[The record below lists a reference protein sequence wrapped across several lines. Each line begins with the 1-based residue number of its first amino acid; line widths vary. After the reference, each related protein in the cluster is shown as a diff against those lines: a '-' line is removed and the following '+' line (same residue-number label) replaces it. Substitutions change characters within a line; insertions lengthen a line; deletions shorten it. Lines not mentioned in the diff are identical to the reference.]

1 MGDQV
6 FKFNVTE
13 LLFLVGLIQSIYILV
28 YIAFRTGALSRVV
41 LPLVFFSILSLTFL
55 FGVAESRWHSIIPHY
70 DDIQWMLWVSLAPL
84 SMLLAIKIINI
95 TANPR
100 PIYWAIWG
108 LVPLSYIGAKMLAQH
123 YGQISQW
130 YDIIAIFIGAT
141 SLLAISTKRTDL
153 DTLHTRQN
161 GKERFWLIISLV
173 LMNAALMSLH
183 LGLLNKLITNY
194 EADLIRALVGIS
206 FVYIASTGLFRI
218 FPQTAG
224 VVLKTAKKDDFLST
238 SDIEIAQKIEN
249 LLHTDKVYQE
259 PSYGRT
265 DLANELSISESNL
278 SRIVK
283 LYFEKGV
290 PQLLNELRVEEA
302 KIFLKQTEADVTTI
316 SGESGFNSIATFN
329 RVFKEIEG
337 VSPSEYR
344 AKK

>member
-1 MGDQV
+1 MDDQI
-6 FKFNVTE
+6 FRFNVVE
-13 LLFLVGLIQSIYILV
+13 LLFLVGLVQSIYILV
-28 YIAFRTGALSRVV
+28 YVAFRTGSVSRVI
-41 LPLVFFSILSLTFL
+41 LPIVFFSILSLTFL
-55 FGVAESRWHSIIPHY
+55 FGMAESRWQSIIPHY

-95 TANPR
+95 TKNPK
-100 PIYWAIWG
+100 PFYWAILG
-108 LVPLSYIGAKMLAQH
+108 LVPIFYVLTKILAQ
-123 YGQISQW
+123 YFGQVSQW
-130 YDIIAIFIGAT
+130 YDIIAIFIGAI
-141 SLLAISTKRTDL
+141 SLLAISANRADL

-173 LMNAALMSLH
+173 VMNAALMSIH
-183 LGLLNKLITNY
+183 LGLLNELITLG
-194 EADLIRALVGIS
+194 EADLVRALIGIS

-218 FPQTAG
+218 FPQTSG
-224 VVLKTAKKDDFLST
+224 VVVKTSKKEDILSIA
-238 SDIEIAQKIEN
+238 DIETAQKIEN

-283 LYFEKGV
+283 LYFDKGV
-290 PQLLNELRVEEA
+290 PLLLNELRVEEA
-302 KIFLKQTEADVTTI
+302 KIFLRQTDVDITTI

-337 VSPSEYR
+337 VSPSEFR

>member
-6 FKFNVTE
+6 FKFNVVE

-28 YIAFRTGALSRVV
+28 YIAFRTGAVSRVI
-41 LPLVFFSILSLTFL
+41 LPIVFFSVLSLTFL
-55 FGVAESRWHSIIPHY
+55 FGVAESRWQAIIPYY

-84 SMLLAIKIINI
+84 SMLLIIKIINI
-95 TANPR
+95 TKNPGT
-100 PIYWAIWG
+100 IYWAIWG
-108 LVPLSYIGAKMLAQH
+108 LVPLSYVVAKFLGHH
-123 YGQISQW
+123 YGQGSQW
-130 YDIIAIFIGAT
+130 YDVTAIFIGSI
-141 SLLAISTKRTDL
+141 SLLAISTKRNDL
-153 DTLHTRQN
+153 DVLHTRQN
-161 GKERFWLIISLV
+161 GKERFWLIVSLV

-183 LGLLNKLITNY
+183 LGLLNEFINLA
-194 EADLIRALVGIS
+194 EADLVRSLIGIS

-218 FPQTAG
+218 FPQTSG
-224 VVLKTAKKDDFLST
+224 VVDKTTKKEDILSV
-238 SDIEIAQKIEN
+238 SDIETAQKIEN

-283 LYFEKGV
+283 LYFNKGV
-290 PQLLNELRVEEA
+290 PLLLNELRVEEA
-302 KIFLKQTEADVTTI
+302 KVFLKQTDVDVTTI

-337 VSPSEYR
+337 VSPTEFRS
-344 AKK
+344 KK